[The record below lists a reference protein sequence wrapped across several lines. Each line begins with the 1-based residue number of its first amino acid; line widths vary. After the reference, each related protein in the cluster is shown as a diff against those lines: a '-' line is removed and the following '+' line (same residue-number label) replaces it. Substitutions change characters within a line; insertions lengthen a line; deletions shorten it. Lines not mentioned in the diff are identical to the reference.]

1 MFTFSFGSAFAV
13 TDFDG
18 KNYQAMQE
26 GDYRADGSVSHGVA
40 GASGIT
46 DAERDACGKTA
57 EAAGGNFFL
66 RTNRREGAYAAGRGR
81 VFKQNK
87 NRGEKWTLFCRYSS
101 GL

>member
-26 GDYRADGSVSHGVA
+26 GDYYKDGTVTHGLA

-46 DAERDACGKTA
+46 DAE
-57 EAAGGNFFL
+57 
-66 RTNRREGAYAAGRGR
+66 
-81 VFKQNK
+81 
-87 NRGEKWTLFCRYSS
+87 
-101 GL
+101 